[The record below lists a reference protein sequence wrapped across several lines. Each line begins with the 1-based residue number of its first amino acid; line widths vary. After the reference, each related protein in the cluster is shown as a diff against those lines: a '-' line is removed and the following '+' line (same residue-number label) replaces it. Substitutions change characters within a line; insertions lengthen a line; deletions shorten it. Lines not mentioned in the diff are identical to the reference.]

1 MGYTFFYF
9 VSLARTTHQDNDM
22 QNLTCIKALHIPLTT
37 MHSLH
42 RLACANRHAD

>member
-9 VSLARTTHQDNDM
+9 VSLPELHIKNM
-22 QNLTCIKALHIPLTT
+22 QNLTCIKAPHIPLTT

-42 RLACANRHAD
+42 RSACANHHAD